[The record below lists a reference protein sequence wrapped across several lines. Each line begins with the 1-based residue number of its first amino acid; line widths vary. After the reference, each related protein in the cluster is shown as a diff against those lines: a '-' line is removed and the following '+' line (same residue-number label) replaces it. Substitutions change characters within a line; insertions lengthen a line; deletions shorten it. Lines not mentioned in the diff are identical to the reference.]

1 MIRAALV
8 ATAGGVIGAF
18 GACSKAPAGPPPPP
32 PPPPPPTLA
41 TPAAPTATAVG
52 TNKINVTWAYT
63 DTTVSGFK
71 LGRCSGAGC
80 TNFAQVG
87 TNIAGNLRA
96 YSDTGLAVNT
106 SYSYRIQAVK
116 GADTSAWSPSVT
128 KVTGSGGT
136 GGTSITLIGAG
147 EITSC
152 ASPGSSQT
160 AALVK
165 NQLTADP
172 STIVFSV
179 GDNLADTTT
188 ANRSYANCFDPN
200 WGQFKSSMRA
210 AVGQM
215 DFMSVGSTDAV
226 FSYFGQPVAPNGYYS
241 FDAGSWHIIVLNT
254 APWAQ
259 GACSYAPSNA
269 NNNCAGKPHPEID
282 WLAADLA
289 ANTKPCLMAIS
300 WERRLYTAGPPN
312 AGGMGK
318 NENMNDV
325 VPMLYAAGLDIL
337 VSAKDKQYERFPK
350 LDVDGAADPKGFAQF
365 IVGTGGRSLDRMNAA
380 TAGNPVAAQYG
391 GTGTG
396 NQDSWGVIKFTLND
410 NSYGWEFVGTDPARF
425 SDKSTAPVA
434 CN

>member
-1 MIRAALV
+1 
-8 ATAGGVIGAF
+8 
-18 GACSKAPAGPPPPP
+18 
-32 PPPPPPTLA
+32 LA

-152 ASPGSSQT
+152 ASVGSSQT
-160 AALVK
+160 ATLVQ

-179 GDNLADTTT
+179 GNNLADTTT
-188 ANRSYANCFDPN
+188 ANRSYATCFDPN
-200 WGQFKSSMRA
+200 WGKFKSKMHVA
-210 AVGQM
+210 LGNM
-215 DFMSVGSTDAV
+215 DFKSTSTAAPYD
-226 FSYFGQPVAPNGYYS
+226 YFGTAIGSPKGYYS

-254 APWAQ
+254 TSEQFGVCDWSDDATAAGPQ
-259 GACSYAPSNA
+259 CG
-269 NNNCAGKPHPEID
+269 GKPHPQLE

-300 WERRLYTAGPPN
+300 WERRLYTSGTGTLGRNTNLN
-312 AGGMGK
+312 AAA
-318 NENMNDV
+318 E
-325 VPMLYAAGLDIL
+325 MLYGAGLDIL

-350 LDVDGAADPKGFAQF
+350 LNVDGAADPKGFAQF
-365 IVGTGGRSLDRMNAA
+365 IVGTGGRSLDHMTAA
-380 TAGNPVAAQYG
+380 ASGNPVAAQFG
-391 GTGTG
+391 GAGSG
-396 NQDSWGVIKFTLND
+396 GAPDSWGVIKFTLND
-410 NSYGWEFVGTDPARF
+410 NSYGWEFVGTDAARF